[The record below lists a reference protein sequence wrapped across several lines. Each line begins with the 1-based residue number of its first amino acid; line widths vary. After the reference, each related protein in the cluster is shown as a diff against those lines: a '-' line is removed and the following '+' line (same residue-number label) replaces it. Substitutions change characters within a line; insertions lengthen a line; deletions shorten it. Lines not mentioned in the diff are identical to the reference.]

1 MAKSQNLQT
10 SFASGELSPLLL
22 GRTDLEQYYKGV
34 QTADNVVIVPQGGV
48 KRRPGTEFIDS
59 TIRKLTRQTAINP
72 TMPNGGTASN
82 LNDGDDDT
90 YGFTDSAATVGGSSG
105 FVIAQYDAG
114 AGQTFDNSFLD
125 IRNIRMNY
133 RGTPPTPTTKKTTNI
148 FVEHSSDGSSWQSI
162 QDSAGQDIS
171 LSIDNLNF
179 VNFRF
184 DIKKIT
190 DTTYYRYWRIRTDLD
205 GTDANVQDYGIRV
218 GEFGFKSESINAS
231 ISKMFE
237 WEYAADQSYLAV
249 LTENNLRFYRA
260 PHNGSTSTVYV
271 ADVVVPYSEA
281 DLVDVRSAQTEGV
294 MLMFHEDHP
303 PIRIIFNG
311 SDEVDAFVVDNIPFT
326 NVPQYDYDD
335 ADSPT
340 PSQETQTVTFSHF
353 AAGNTYQIDVEGILS
368 KTITFAGDA
377 NSDQQDSTAENLRKN
392 LQDMPN
398 FPNSGIS
405 VQRTASNAYT
415 ISFADASA
423 GPLELLSGFATGEG
437 VNTNSSAALSF
448 ARVSTGSSRS
458 EDIWSDTRGY
468 PSIGVFYDGRL
479 WLGGTKSKKQSLFAS
494 RPGDFFNYDIG
505 SGDDDNAI
513 FITID
518 GRGLTNIVDINP
530 DRGLQVFCSGSEFIV
545 KGNTPATIIVEQ
557 QTRHGSFP
565 LQSQSI
571 DGSTLFVDKNGKTLR
586 QFLFN
591 FNEDAFTSTDIS
603 VLSSQLIDQP
613 VDMAI
618 LPGTTT
624 DDANWVFIVNQ
635 DGGGAVLNTMRSQD
649 INGFTRWTPG
659 ASSDDATKKNEVQS
673 CAVVGDQMYM
683 VVKRVVG
690 TAVQVAYYDIE
701 RWDFD
706 RKLESGV
713 KATYTKTGSD
723 IAIEVGARLE
733 GYEVGVVADGDVLPN
748 RTVTNNEV
756 TITAA
761 EMDAFTSREIEVGLN
776 FTVTVKPMPL
786 NTNVYQGGQNT
797 MKRKKIVRMDLR
809 VYESAGIE
817 IDGNFVPV
825 RSFGDASASPL
836 GTPLT
841 IKSGIIEDDNGGNGW
856 DLEVVP
862 EIKVAGGTPFHL
874 QAISYEVS
882 SS

>member
-22 GRTDLEQYYKGV
+22 GRTDLEQYYKGL

-82 LNDGDDDT
+82 LNDGDDNT
-90 YGFTDSAATVGGSSG
+90 YGFTNTAATIGGSSG

-114 AGQTFDNSFLD
+114 AGQTFNHTFLD

-133 RGTPPTPTTKKTTNI
+133 GGTPPTPTTKKTTNI
-148 FVEHSSDGSSWQSI
+148 FVEHSSDGASWQAI

-171 LSIDNLNF
+171 LSIDNLNL

-184 DIKKIT
+184 DLDEVT

-218 GEFGFKSESINAS
+218 GEFGFKSQLINAS

-340 PSQETQTVTFSHF
+340 PTDEIQEVTFSGF
-353 AAGNTYQIDVEGILS
+353 SEGEQFQIDVEGILS
-368 KTITFAGDA
+368 KTITYAGDGSA
-377 NSDQQDSTAENLRKN
+377 DEQSATAFNIQRN
-392 LQDMPN
+392 LQEMSV
-398 FPNSGIS
+398 FGFSGIS
-405 VQRTASNAYT
+405 VERTGNHQYT
-415 ISFADASA
+415 ITISNGSTKDFELFSGFPVGDLASA
-423 GPLELLSGFATGEG
+423 SDTLAF
-437 VNTNSSAALSF
+437 VKIQ
-448 ARVSTGSSRS
+448 TGSSRR

-494 RPGDFFNYDIG
+494 RPGDFFNYETNDG
-505 SGDDDNAI
+505 ADDDAI

-591 FNEDAFTSTDIS
+591 FNEDAYTSTDIS

-690 TAVQVAYYDIE
+690 TAFKIPYYDIE

-706 RKLESGV
+706 RKLESGI

-723 IAIEVGARLE
+723 ITIQVGARLE

-748 RTVTNNEV
+748 RTVTNSEV

-761 EMDAFTSREIEVGLN
+761 EMDAFASREIEVGLN

-786 NTNVYQGGQNT
+786 NTNVYQGGLNT